1 MKKILKF
8 TSVLMFRILNVLS
21 NAVIGIILA
30 RQLDLADRGHV
41 AVITSIIGM
50 AVVVISSP
58 RGEEIL
64 RSRGEFGDS
73 KKTKTISLNIVH
85 CIFVLIVS
93 LGWMYRAGDVK
104 LSPICI
110 ILICALIVASSL
122 NSLEQA
128 ILFLKF
134 KSLGNQ
140 LIMTFHAMV
149 LLAFLGILFL
159 NSTPGIEAWLW
170 AFLMAEILLL
180 IALHKLNTDTRIVI
194 NWQIRFKNLKI
205 VDVEKR
211 PKFEIVSVY
220 QGAFFLQILTIL
232 VSVSL
237 PIESIA
243 LFAIGMTLTSLM
255 SLPIVPF
262 LPKILSESDE
272 VTKLFRRLSVRRIF
286 LTLFLIIIYVYVLM
300 YLYQFLIPMFY
311 GQKYSPLVN
320 AVPMIVMS
328 GLMLGVLNVVSTI
341 FRGSRN
347 FLASVIVYSL
357 AITIF
362 GFELVIFGDS
372 IVEIR
377 QLFTYL
383 FFSLAIP
390 VFAGGI
396 LLFSTKKFSLQ
407 S

>member
-1 MKKILKF
+1 
-8 TSVLMFRILNVLS
+8 MFRILNVLS
-21 NAVIGIILA
+21 NAVVGIILA
-30 RQLDLADRGHV
+30 RQLDLSDRGHV
-41 AVITSIIGM
+41 AVITSIIGV

-73 KKTKTISLNIVH
+73 IKTKTISLNMVY

-93 LGWMYRAGDVK
+93 LGWMYRVGDVK
-104 LSPICI
+104 LSPIGI

-159 NSTPGIEAWLW
+159 NLAPGIEAWLW

-180 IALHKLNTDTRIVI
+180 TALHKLNTDTRIVI
-194 NWQIRFKNLKI
+194 NWQIRFKNIKL

-237 PIESIA
+237 PVESIA
-243 LFAIGMTLTSLM
+243 FFAIGMTLTSLM

-262 LPKILSESDE
+262 LPQILSESDE
-272 VTKLFRRLSVRRIF
+272 VAKLFRRLSVRRIF
-286 LTLFLIIIYVYVLM
+286 LTLFLIIIYVYILM

-357 AITIF
+357 AITLF